1 MLSARVG
8 TVFFPSFFH
17 SVMARKFKFSVRKN
31 KERKKPP
38 AKNVESLPISIPIQV
53 MLSAQAPSLRVLRQR
68 IQALHVLPQG
78 SITHK
83 LFLYCFS

>member
-78 SITHK
+78 SIH
-83 LFLYCFS
+83 S